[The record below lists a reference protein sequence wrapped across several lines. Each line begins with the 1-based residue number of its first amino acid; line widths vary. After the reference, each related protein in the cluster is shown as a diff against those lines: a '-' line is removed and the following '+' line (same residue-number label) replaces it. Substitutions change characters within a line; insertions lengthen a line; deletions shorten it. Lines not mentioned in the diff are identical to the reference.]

1 VRARSS
7 GPETQLRALGNG
19 THILRPPDSATA
31 VSRRDAS
38 TRGDS
43 VNKQGLVETVARR
56 LECTKARAA
65 ELVDL
70 IFSANGVIA
79 GELRK
84 GNKVQISG
92 FGNFEVRRRKA
103 RQGRNPRTGKEI
115 NIKAS
120 TVPAFRAGKSLKEQ
134 VNRKR

>member
-1 VRARSS
+1 M
-7 GPETQLRALGNG
+7 
-19 THILRPPDSATA
+19 
-31 VSRRDAS
+31 
-38 TRGDS
+38 
-43 VNKQGLVETVARR
+43 NKQGLVATVAKR
-56 LECTKARAA
+56 LACSKAKAA

-70 IFSANGVIA
+70 FFSSGGLIA

-115 NIKAS
+115 TIKAS
-120 TVPAFRAGKSLKEQ
+120 TAAVFRAGKGLKDA
-134 VNRKR
+134 VNKK